1 MQIKLS
7 RLKQIIQEVVEE
19 RYASERMDDI
29 IQSTREEE
37 TIEETIEETN
47 PHDQALDEMIAEE
60 IEAAMGKFVV
70 AEKAENKE
78 MVVQTAKELQASPQG
93 KEAIEQLFNDPK
105 FREKMDVL
113 LQQIEQEHGGINE
126 ESFGDQD
133 AGGMIGAMFGAP
145 LAYAA
150 IGMPGYKALLAAAP
164 LAAPAI
170 GLTAT
175 MAGGAAIATLLSYA
189 IWKKKQKAKEGGD
202 AE

>member
-7 RLKQIIQEVVEE
+7 RLKQIISEVVEE
-19 RYASERMDDI
+19 KYADERMGNI
-29 IQSTREEE
+29 MQSTREEE
-37 TIEETIEETN
+37 VVEEIDL
-47 PHDQALDEMIAEE
+47 HDQALDDMIAEE

-93 KEAIEQLFNDPK
+93 KEAIDQLFNDPK

-189 IWKKKQKAKEGGD
+189 IWKKKQKAKEGG
-202 AE
+202 E